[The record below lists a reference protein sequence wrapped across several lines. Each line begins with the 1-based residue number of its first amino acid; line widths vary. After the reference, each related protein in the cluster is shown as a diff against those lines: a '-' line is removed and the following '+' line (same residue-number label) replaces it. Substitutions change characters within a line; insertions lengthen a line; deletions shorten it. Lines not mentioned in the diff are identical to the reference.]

1 MNNTSAHSNGYNL
14 YYALL
19 ISVLLHFILLL
30 VLSINKKWINIKN
43 NQLSFSDRVDKMKF
57 EIVKTPDNI
66 AHHKPDQKTF
76 LLSDKDSRVSDV
88 DIKDINKGKLPFLQ
102 GNVKEKDIISNN
114 TGTKQ
119 GETGKGANKQLIY
132 GNNKNIYR
140 EETEKDYTSEYSNFD
155 AFSKHLLTKKR
166 PETHSGSKNV
176 QPRYDQTE
184 VDAPNRGG
192 ITFNTYNWDFAPY
205 LLYLKN
211 KIQNNIYP
219 PTSFTRLGFSG
230 ENIIRFK
237 VSPDGKLVH
246 SNVRGYK
253 GSEALVE
260 TSVKA
265 IEMSAPFRSLPEDF
279 PEDFL
284 IVTAKFSYYLLSN
297 N

>member
-1 MNNTSAHSNGYNL
+1 MNNTSTHSNGYNL

-30 VLSINKKWINIKN
+30 VLSINNNWINIKK
-43 NQLSFSDRVDKMKF
+43 NQLSFSDKVEQMRF

-88 DIKDINKGKLPFLQ
+88 NRKDINKGKLPFSQ
-102 GNVKEKDIISNN
+102 GNVEVKDITSNN

-119 GETGKGANKQLIY
+119 GGTDQGANKQLMY
-132 GNNKNIYR
+132 EKNKNIYR
-140 EETEKDYTSEYSNFD
+140 EETENRYEQEYSNFD
-155 AFSKHLLTKKR
+155 TFSKHLLTKKR
-166 PETHSGSKNV
+166 PATHSGSQNV
-176 QPRYDQTE
+176 QPKYNQTE
-184 VDAPNRGG
+184 MDAPNRGG

-205 LLYLKN
+205 LLYLKE

-237 VSPDGKLVH
+237 IFPDGKLVQP
-246 SNVRGYK
+246 NVRGYK

-265 IEMSAPFRSLPEDF
+265 IEMSAPFRPLPEDF
-279 PEDFL
+279 PENFL